1 VSEGRH
7 TGAWILGAVA
17 AAAAIGLAVWRLDA
31 PAPMP
36 PEAPAA
42 QAAPE
47 PIATPTTPE
56 ATPELPLEPSAA
68 SYRIAERGRIA
79 ISSATFEPGVPVALD
94 LDLPDDVRG
103 VDARPVRIAAVDGRL
118 LRTTASL
125 LAEPGSGVRLEL
137 EPDWLLPGRYLIE
150 VTTAEKVH
158 FPTRRYV
165 LEVR

>member
-1 VSEGRH
+1 MSEGRH
-7 TGAWILGAVA
+7 TGAWIVGAIA
-17 AAAAIGLAVWRLDA
+17 AAAAIGLAVWRLDT

-36 PEAPAA
+36 PELPAA

-47 PIATPTTPE
+47 PSATPTAPE
-56 ATPELPLEPSAA
+56 ATPELPLEASAA

-94 LDLPDDVRG
+94 LDLPDEVRG
-103 VDARPVRIAAVDGRL
+103 ADARPVRIAAVDGRQ

-137 EPDWLLPGRYLIE
+137 EPDWLVPGRYLIE

-158 FPTRRYV
+158 FPMRRYV